1 MATGLAANIEI
12 FADGQSI
19 FEHNAD
25 FEECAPNAAAEDIVT
40 KLYDDEIMAK
50 IDNLQEQGAEVVYKV
65 SIATSDGGIIVD
77 GVGIDLVPDESA
89 DFAAQLYTGI
99 SGIHAQMVDQYMMA
113 ENCTTAAAPDAVQVA
128 SIKPM

>member
-25 FEECAPNAAAEDIVT
+25 FEECAPNAAAEGIVT
-40 KLYDDEIMAK
+40 KLYEDEIMAK
-50 IDNLQEQGAEVVYKV
+50 IDDLQEQGAEVVYKV
-65 SIATSDGGIIVD
+65 SIATSDGEIMVD
-77 GVGIDLVPDESA
+77 GVGIDVVPDESA
-89 DFAAQLYTGI
+89 QFASDLYTGI
-99 SGIHAQMVDQYMMA
+99 SGIHAQMVEQYMMS
-113 ENCTTAAAPDAVQVA
+113 ENCTTATAPDAVHLA